1 MKNNKSFDASKLR
14 ITPKRKSLIKMRC
27 EESDKNRVE
36 VTLLEGGV
44 HEVAKAWG

>member
-14 ITPKRKSLIKMRC
+14 ITPKRKC